1 MRRKTTKV
9 FVDSRFAAKGEGAS
23 ILYEI
28 PGGGVE
34 LGPHAKVF
42 VSEFTCVCAWG
53 TLDETNNTQT
63 VLEGEPGLIVP
74 RTLTLPTGAHDL
86 ESLRAALE
94 AALGAGYTVER
105 VSAGNTGSTSR
116 QYRVTSTVGRFSL
129 PRSPLSSIVS
139 FDSLPGN
146 FQASVQTSG
155 FVDLRRCHNI
165 FVHSPSFGNYNA
177 VGPMGVRTA
186 IAKIPVNEGY
196 GGLVRWSTSGS
207 EYDYVEC
214 GVRSLHMLRL
224 ELRDSNNQLLD
235 LAGTAFSLTLLFSE
249 D

>member
-9 FVDSRFAAKGEGAS
+9 FVDSRFAARSEGAS

-28 PGGGVE
+28 PDGGVE

-42 VSEFTCVCAWG
+42 VSEFTCVAAWP
-53 TLDETNNTQT
+53 TLDHTNNTQT
-63 VLEGEPGLIVP
+63 VLEGEPGTAIA
-74 RTLTLPTGAHDL
+74 RTLELPVGAHDL

-94 AALGAGYTVER
+94 SALGAGYTVER
-105 VSAGNTGSTSR
+105 VSSGNTGSTSR
-116 QYRVTSTVGRFSL
+116 QYRVTRTVGRFSM
-129 PRSPLSSIVS
+129 PLSPFSSIAS
-139 FDSLPGN
+139 FPTTD
-146 FQASVQTSG
+146 QASVQLSG

-165 FVHSPSFGNYNA
+165 FVHSPSFGGYNA

-235 LAGTAFSLTLLFSE
+235 LAGTAFSLTLLFSDE
-249 D
+249 

>member
-42 VSEFTCVCAWG
+42 VSEFTCVCAWP
-53 TLDETNNTQT
+53 TLDQTNNTQT

-105 VSAGNTGSTSR
+105 VSSGNTGSTSR

-249 D
+249 E

>member
-9 FVDSRFAAKGEGAS
+9 FVDSRFAAKADGAS

-42 VSEFTCVCAWG
+42 VSEFTCVAAWS
-53 TLDETNNTQT
+53 TIDHTNDTQLL
-63 VLEGEPGLIVP
+63 LEGEPGLQTS
-74 RTLTLPTGAHDL
+74 RTLVLPHGPHDL
-86 ESLRAALE
+86 ESLRDALE
-94 AALGAGYTVER
+94 QALGGGYTVER
-105 VSAGNTGSTSR
+105 TSSGTGSTSR
-116 QYRVTSTVGRFSL
+116 QYRVSSTTGRFVL
-129 PRSPLSSIVS
+129 PQSPFSSIAS
-139 FDSLPGN
+139 FPVTVPAG
-146 FQASVQTSG
+146 VQISG

-177 VGPMGVRTA
+177 VGPNGVRTA

-214 GVRSLHMLRL
+214 GVRSIHMLRL
-224 ELRDSNNQLLD
+224 ELRDSSNNLLD
-235 LAGTAFSLTLLFSE
+235 LAGTAFSLTLLFSDE
-249 D
+249 